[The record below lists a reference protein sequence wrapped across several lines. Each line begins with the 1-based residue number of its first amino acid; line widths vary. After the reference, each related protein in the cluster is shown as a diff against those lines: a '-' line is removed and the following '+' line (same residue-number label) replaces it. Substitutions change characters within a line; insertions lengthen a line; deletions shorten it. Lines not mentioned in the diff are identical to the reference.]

1 MITNIPAEVW
11 AFDCE
16 WVPDLLAGR
25 LLYRLPDDL
34 PDSEVLNIMWEEGG
48 ATEENPTPFLKTA
61 LCRVVSIASLI
72 RRKSSDGSV
81 QLFLQALP
89 EEPENISQDEVYIL
103 SRFLKEGVGRLNP
116 QLVGYNSRNSDLRIL
131 TQRAI
136 FKGMALQA
144 FSRRLDAKPWE
155 SPDVD
160 LMNIISGYGKG
171 YTATLNEAATLSG
184 IPGKLEVS
192 GDDVCAMYYAGR
204 IREITQYNC
213 FDAITTYLLWLRCAR
228 FSALFTADEYL
239 LEQARVKNMLE
250 SMLNKP
256 ENSYLQSYLDAWQRL
271 KKQTGQID
279 DGVFSGADPNK
290 PNKIKQ

>member
-34 PDSEVLNIMWEEGG
+34 PDSEVLKIMWDEGG

-72 RRKSSDGSV
+72 RRRSSDGAV

-89 EEPENISQDEVYIL
+89 EEPDNKGQDEGYIL
-103 SRFLKEGVGRLNP
+103 KRFLEEGVGRLNP

-144 FSRRLDAKPWE
+144 FSRRLAAKPWE

-192 GDDVCAMYYAGR
+192 GDDVCGLFYSGKM
-204 IREITQYNC
+204 REIIQYNC
-213 FDAITTYLLWLRCAR
+213 FDAITTYLLWLRITR
-228 FSALFTADEYL
+228 FSALFAADEYVI
-239 LEQARVKNMLE
+239 EQVRVKNMLE
-250 SMLNKP
+250 AALNKP
-256 ENSYLQSYLDAWQRL
+256 ENSYLQIYLDAWKRL
-271 KKQTGQID
+271 KQQTGQAD
-279 DGVFSGADPNK
+279 DGVFS
-290 PNKIKQ
+290 